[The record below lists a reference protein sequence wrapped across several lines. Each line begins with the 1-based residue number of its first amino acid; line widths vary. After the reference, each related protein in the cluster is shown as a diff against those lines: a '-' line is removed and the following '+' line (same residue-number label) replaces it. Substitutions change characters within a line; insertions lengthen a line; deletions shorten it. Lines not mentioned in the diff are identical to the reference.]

1 MAIKLAVLKSGEDV
15 IADVRE
21 MMVGDEDTPD
31 EKKKVVGYYFIKPC
45 GVTLKNKAIN
55 VNDSD
60 DGSYE
65 LKLFPWCPLA
75 KNDAIPMS
83 TEWVVTLVDPVEKL
97 YDMYETEVLNKF
109 KDTLKQKQ
117 QEEEE
122 KENASKD
129 SGSDKQ
135 TDSDKSD

>member
-15 IADVRE
+15 IADIRE
-21 MMVGDEDTPD
+21 MMVGDEDTPP

-45 GVTLKNKAIN
+45 GVTLKNKAID
-55 VNDSD
+55 VNESADDSF
-60 DGSYE
+60 E

-83 TEWVVTLVDPVEKL
+83 TEWVVTLVDPVDKL
-97 YDMYETEVLNKF
+97 KEMYQTEVLDKF
-109 KDTLKQKQ
+109 KDVLKTR

-122 KENASKD
+122 ANASK
-129 SGSDKQ
+129 SSD
-135 TDSDKSD
+135 TDKPQ

>member
-15 IADVRE
+15 IADIRE
-21 MMVGDEDTPD
+21 MMVGDEDTPE

-45 GVTLKNKAIN
+45 GVTLKNKAID
-55 VNDSD
+55 VNESADDSF
-60 DGSYE
+60 E

-83 TEWVVTLVDPVEKL
+83 TEWVVTLVEPVDKL
-97 YDMYETEVLNKF
+97 KEMYETEVLNKF
-109 KDTLKQKQ
+109 KDVLKTR

-122 KENASKD
+122 ANASK
-129 SGSDKQ
+129 SSD
-135 TDSDKSD
+135 TDKPQQISISD

>member
-15 IADVRE
+15 IADIRE
-21 MMVGDEDTPD
+21 MMVGDEDTPP

-45 GVTLKNKAIN
+45 GVTLKNKAID
-55 VNDSD
+55 VNESADDSF
-60 DGSYE
+60 E

-83 TEWVVTLVDPVEKL
+83 TEWVVTLVDPVDKL
-97 YDMYETEVLNKF
+97 KEMYQTEVLNKF
-109 KDTLKQKQ
+109 KDVLKTR

-122 KENASKD
+122 ANASQS
-129 SGSDKQ
+129 SGSDEQ

>member
-15 IADVRE
+15 IADIRE
-21 MMVGDEDTPD
+21 MMVGDEDTPA

-45 GVTLKNKAIN
+45 GVTLKNKAID
-55 VNDSD
+55 VNESADDSF
-60 DGSYE
+60 E

-83 TEWVVTLVDPVEKL
+83 TEWVVTLVDPVDKL
-97 YDMYETEVLNKF
+97 KEMYETEVLNKF
-109 KDTLKQKQ
+109 KDVLKTR

-122 KENASKD
+122 ANASQS
-129 SGSDKQ
+129 SGADEQ
-135 TDSDKSD
+135 TDSSKSD

>member
-15 IADVRE
+15 IADIRE

-31 EKKKVVGYYFIKPC
+31 DKKKVVGYYFIKPC
-45 GVTLKNKAIN
+45 GVTLKNKAID
-55 VNDSD
+55 VNESADDSF
-60 DGSYE
+60 E

-83 TEWVVTLVDPVEKL
+83 TEWVVTLVDPVDKL
-97 YDMYETEVLNKF
+97 REMYENEVLSKF
-109 KDTLKQKQ
+109 KEVLKTK

-122 KENASKD
+122 ANASK
-129 SGSDKQ
+129 SSD
-135 TDSDKSD
+135 TDKPQQISISDR

>member
-45 GVTLKNKAIN
+45 GVTLKNKAID
-55 VNDSD
+55 VNESADDSF
-60 DGSYE
+60 E

-83 TEWVVTLVDPVEKL
+83 TEWVVTLVEPVDKL
-97 YDMYETEVLNKF
+97 KEMYETQILNKF
-109 KDTLKQKQ
+109 KDQLKEKQKA
-117 QEEEE
+117 EEQ
-122 KENASKD
+122 NASES
-129 SGSDKQ
+129 SGTDEQ
-135 TDSDKSD
+135 TDSSKSD

>member
-15 IADVRE
+15 IADIRE
-21 MMVGDEDTPD
+21 MMVGDEDTPE

-45 GVTLKNKAIN
+45 GVTLKNKAID
-55 VNDSD
+55 VNESAD
-60 DGSYE
+60 DSYE

-83 TEWVVTLVDPVEKL
+83 TEWVVTLVDPVDKL
-97 YDMYETEVLNKF
+97 KEMYETEVLNKF
-109 KDTLKQKQ
+109 KDVLKTR

-122 KENASKD
+122 ANAGESSD
-129 SGSDKQ
+129 SNEQ
-135 TDSDKSD
+135 TDSSKSD

>member
-15 IADVRE
+15 IADIRE

-45 GVTLKNKAIN
+45 GVTLKNKAID
-55 VNDSD
+55 VNESAD
-60 DGSYE
+60 DSYE

-83 TEWVVTLVDPVEKL
+83 SEWVVTLVEPVDKL
-97 YDMYETEVLNKF
+97 KEMYETEVLNKF
-109 KDTLKQKQ
+109 KDVLKTR

-122 KENASKD
+122 ANASQSSGTDEQSD
-129 SGSDKQ
+129 SS
-135 TDSDKSD
+135 KSD